1 MSMQSNQSQSNW
13 RRQLFSNNKCNG
25 ELYVGDGEVHV
36 SGNLSDLSLSDSKL
50 YFWAAAPPT
59 RGISFSGSGMP
70 YPNPLVAYD
79 RSPNQGLVE
88 VKGGRF
94 SFRMSYPNA
103 YYVGLGSLYIPPH
116 INFKVCKSG
125 VEDTF
130 FTVQLDEG
138 IPFRTLTYPSPPSK
152 NPRVSPLFY
161 SGTKLPDVRTQE
173 AILRAS
179 AYPEVN
185 HMPDN
190 FWGDRPPR

>member
-1 MSMQSNQSQSNW
+1 MQQNISQSSW
-13 RRQLFSNNKCNG
+13 RRQLFTKDKCQG
-25 ELYVGDGEVHV
+25 ELYTGDGEVQV
-36 SGNLSDLSLSDSKL
+36 SGKLTDVSPGENVKL

-79 RSPNQGLVE
+79 RSPNQGIVE
-88 VKGGRF
+88 VKGGQF

-116 INFKVCKSG
+116 INFKICKPG
-125 VEDTF
+125 AEDTY
-130 FTVQLDEG
+130 FTVQIDEG
-138 IPFRTLTYPSPPSK
+138 IPFRTLTYPSPPSN

-161 SGTKLPDVRTQE
+161 SGSKLPDVRTQE